1 MKAII
6 VDDEIDAIQ
15 TLEFLLQNYC
25 PDIEIVG
32 KATEIFEA
40 KEVIIDE
47 EPDLVFLDVIMPR
60 GTGFE
65 LLGFFPQRDFDVIFV
80 TAHNEFAINAFRFSA
95 VDYLLKPV
103 DQDELITAVRKVK
116 DRRGKRQDINME
128 VLMDNVLS
136 NKPKKI
142 AVSNLEGINYINID
156 EIICVQAEGS
166 YSIIHQTDGRKIILS
181 KNLKE
186 YETLFHSYDFYRV
199 HNSYI
204 VNLQYV
210 ERFNNKEGAIIEM
223 RNGLEVPIS
232 RRKKDQFLKIMNNFV
247 AKQNSKPNELS

>member
-1 MKAII
+1 M
-6 VDDEIDAIQ
+6 
-15 TLEFLLQNYC
+15 L
-25 PDIEIVG
+25 
-32 KATEIFEA
+32 
-40 KEVIIDE
+40 
-47 EPDLVFLDVIMPR
+47 
-60 GTGFE
+60 E
-65 LLGFFPQRDFDVIFV
+65 LLEHKPEIIFT
-80 TAHNEFAINAFRFSA
+80 TAYDQYAIKAFEQNA

-103 DQDELITAVRKVK
+103 DQDELITAVHKVK

-142 AVSNLEGINYINID
+142 AVSNLEGINYINVD

-186 YETLFHSYDFYRV
+186 YESLFVFYDFFRP

-210 ERFNNKEGAIIEM
+210 ERFNGRDGAIIEM
-223 RNGLEVPIS
+223 KNGLEIPIS
-232 RRKKDQFLKIMNNFV
+232 RRKKDQFLKIMNNFI

>member
-25 PDIEIVG
+25 PDVKIVG
-32 KATEIFEA
+32 KATGIFEA
-40 KEVIIDE
+40 KEIIIDE

-65 LLGFFPQRDFDVIFV
+65 LLGFFPQRDFDVIFI

-103 DQDELITAVRKVK
+103 DQDELIVAVRKVR

-128 VLMDNVLS
+128 VLMENVQS
-136 NKPKKI
+136 KKPKKI
-142 AVSNLEGINYINID
+142 AVSNLEGINYINVD
-156 EIICVQAEGS
+156 EIICLQAEGS
-166 YSIIHQTDGRKIILS
+166 YSVIHLTDGRKIILS
-181 KNLKE
+181 RNLKE
-186 YETLFHSYDFYRV
+186 YESLFRGYDFFRP

-210 ERFNNKEGAIIEM
+210 ERFNGKEGFIIEM
-223 RNGLEVPIS
+223 KNRLEIPIS
-232 RRKKDQFLKIMNNFV
+232 RRKKDLFLKIMNNFV
-247 AKQNSKPNELS
+247 TKQNSKT

>member
-25 PDIEIVG
+25 PDVEIVG
-32 KATEIFEA
+32 KATGIFEA
-40 KEVIIDE
+40 KEIIIDE

-65 LLGFFPQRDFDVIFV
+65 LLGFFPQRDFDVIFI
-80 TAHNEFAINAFRFSA
+80 TAHNEFAINAFKFSA

-103 DQDELITAVRKVK
+103 DQDDLITAVRKVR
-116 DRRGKRQDINME
+116 DRRGNRQDINME
-128 VLMDNVLS
+128 VLMDNVQS
-136 NKPKKI
+136 PRPKKI
-142 AVSNLEGINYINID
+142 AVSNLEGINYINVD
-156 EIICVQAEGS
+156 EIICLQAEGS
-166 YSIIHQTDGRKIILS
+166 YSVIHLTDGRKIILS

-186 YETLFHSYDFYRV
+186 YESLFHSYDFFRP

-210 ERFNNKEGAIIEM
+210 ERFNGKDGAAIEM
-223 RNGLEVPIS
+223 KNGLEIPIS
-232 RRKKDQFLKIMNNFV
+232 RRKKDLFLKIMNSFV
-247 AKQNSKPNELS
+247 TKQNTASK